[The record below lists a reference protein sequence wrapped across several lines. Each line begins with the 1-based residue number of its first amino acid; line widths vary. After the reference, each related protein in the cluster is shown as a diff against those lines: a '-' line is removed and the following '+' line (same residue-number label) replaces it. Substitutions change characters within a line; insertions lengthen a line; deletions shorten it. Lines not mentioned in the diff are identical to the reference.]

1 MKKKTLALLLSLT
14 LAAGMIGGC
23 GSKTETTTEENVQTA
38 QTEAVAETETEAVSD
53 QDTADHVAG
62 FHWGVVEQ
70 VRPKTDNA
78 FYSVAAD
85 KFLAHCAFLI
95 TEKDSVREQNSTS
108 TGILFE
114 ACNNVLE
121 KSIVGTALWRNT

>member
-53 QDTADHVAG
+53 QDAADHVAALMRSTYRSARM
-62 FHWGVVEQ
+62 
-70 VRPKTDNA
+70 RPMR
-78 FYSVAAD
+78 SVQRQRR
-85 KFLAHCAFLI
+85 H
-95 TEKDSVREQNSTS
+95 
-108 TGILFE
+108 GMH
-114 ACNNVLE
+114 
-121 KSIVGTALWRNT
+121 